1 MNKTLQIIMMIMA
14 GITLLMVAWLSTP
27 SSIFFNPLKLYI
39 KDEKITLVRITL
51 AENTEIEW
59 IGEITL
65 LGRDG
70 FQCHGYGKYI
80 TSYEENNIVTRDIGL
95 WAKPCLDQG
104 APFILR
110 YSYQVIVLGI
120 LPLRP
125 VGISTEI
132 LGET

>member
-1 MNKTLQIIMMIMA
+1 MNKTLQIIMMIMV
-14 GITLLMVAWLSTP
+14 GISLLMIVWISTP
-27 SSIFFNPLKLYI
+27 SSIFFNPLKLYV
-39 KDEKITLVRITL
+39 KDKEITLVRVTL
-51 AENTEIEW
+51 TENTEIEW

-80 TSYEENNIVTRDIGL
+80 ASYEQNNVITTSIGL
-95 WAKPCLDQG
+95 WAEPCLDQG